1 MSDFCKEAIQFSHKW
16 QYGEASWKQRWQLR
30 FHLLI
35 CKACAGFSRKNR
47 KLTQLCEHARL
58 QQLTDTQKQEMKKQ
72 LLDQGR

>member
-1 MSDFCKEAIQFSHKW
+1 MSKFCKEAVGISHKW

-47 KLTQLCEHARL
+47 KLTHLCQDAHLHQLSEAE
-58 QQLTDTQKQEMKKQ
+58 KSEMKKR
-72 LLDQGR
+72 LSRAT